1 MAQQSEKHNTA
12 AGEEKKK
19 RCFIKSQ
26 CSENVCHLSR
36 PLQSERKSDTE
47 GEVFLSKKK
56 KEQICVGQQEL
67 PGKKKNGE
75 ILRPCVCETKSNL
88 TSERG
93 EPAATYTHKHKERE
107 REQRPSKAHKTIC
120 CSTSKKKERQ
130 GKKKTS
136 RRVKRRRLRKLHH
149 FPAQGVSSLPYGIRH
164 SL

>member
-56 KEQICVGQQEL
+56 KRADLCRTARATR
-67 PGKKKNGE
+67 KKKKRRDTPSLC
-75 ILRPCVCETKSNL
+75 LRNQKQFDIRERRTSSNL
-88 TSERG
+88 HTQ
-93 EPAATYTHKHKERE
+93 AQRE
-107 REQRPSKAHKTIC
+107 RESSVQARHIRQFVAPHPKR
-120 CSTSKKKERQ
+120 KKDRE
-130 GKKKTS
+130 KKKTS

-149 FPAQGVSSLPYGIRH
+149 FPAQGVSSFPYGIRH